1 MTTSTHMNE
10 HEKGQVAAN
19 AAEIYEQFF
28 VPALFAEWPKRV
40 LQAANVQT
48 GDSVLDVACGTG
60 VLAREAADRVGASG
74 SVFGVD
80 INEGM
85 LAIARQKTPNITW
98 KIGPAESLPFKA
110 DTFDR
115 VVSQFALMFFEDQTK
130 AIAEMGRVARPGGTV
145 TVAVWDSLAATPG
158 YAAVAEVLDE
168 LFGPEVAQSIQAP
181 YSLGDRQKLT
191 SLFAKAG
198 MNDITIRTITGQARF
213 ASIEAWI
220 YTDIKG
226 WTLADIIDDEGYER
240 LRQHAPQK
248 LAQFVLADDSVAFD
262 APAHIITFAA

>member
-1 MTTSTHMNE
+1 MNE
-10 HEKGQVAAN
+10 HEKGQVAAS

-28 VPALFAEWPKRV
+28 VPALFAEWPECI

-48 GDSVLDVACGTG
+48 GDSLLDVACGTG
-60 VLAREAADRVGASG
+60 VLAQEAADLVGTNG
-74 SVFGVD
+74 SVVGVD

-85 LAIARQKTPNITW
+85 LAVARQKAPNITW
-98 KIGPAESLPFKA
+98 KGGPAEALPFSSN
-110 DTFDR
+110 TFDR
-115 VVSQFALMFFEDQTK
+115 VVSQFALMFFEDQAK
-130 AIAEMGRVARPGGTV
+130 AIAEMGRVVRPGGTV

-158 YAAVAEVLDE
+158 YAAVAEVLNE

-181 YSLGDRQKLT
+181 YSLGDKQKLT
-191 SLFAKAG
+191 SLFAEAG

-226 WTLADIIDDEGYER
+226 WTLANIIDDEGYER

-248 LAQFVLADDSVAFD
+248 LAQFVLADGSVAFD
-262 APAHIITFAA
+262 APAHIITFTA

>member
-1 MTTSTHMNE
+1 M
-10 HEKGQVAAN
+10 
-19 AAEIYEQFF
+19 
-28 VPALFAEWPKRV
+28 
-40 LQAANVQT
+40 
-48 GDSVLDVACGTG
+48 
-60 VLAREAADRVGASG
+60 
-74 SVFGVD
+74 
-80 INEGM
+80 
-85 LAIARQKTPNITW
+85 
-98 KIGPAESLPFKA
+98 
-110 DTFDR
+110 
-115 VVSQFALMFFEDQTK
+115 
-130 AIAEMGRVARPGGTV
+130 
-145 TVAVWDSLAATPG
+145 
-158 YAAVAEVLDE
+158 AEVLDE

-240 LRQHAPQK
+240 LRQRAPQK